1 MLLVAGRVK
10 HFNTKWQTI
19 CFIFYSTLC
28 LKKNDSDVAY
38 YNFDAD
44 QSKDV
49 AERVCYQAAVCN
61 PTSPN

>member
-28 LKKNDSDVAY
+28 LKKKRQWCSLL
-38 YNFDAD
+38 
-44 QSKDV
+44 
-49 AERVCYQAAVCN
+49 
-61 PTSPN
+61 